1 MKTKPYT
8 MLLMMLAGWINRQ
21 QQEAINFLMEEN
33 KILKHELLKA
43 TGKKRIILNQV
54 QKRRLGILAKRVG
67 RKMLFDISCIFA
79 PDTLLKWFRQLA
91 GKKYDGSKNRS
102 KFGRPRITDEL
113 KQLIIDMAKDHKH
126 LGCRMLHGYLKYLG
140 YKVSPATISRVLK
153 EHGIEPAP
161 DRPVKTTWNEFIRAE
176 WDSLIA
182 IDFFNVE
189 VLTFGGIIRYMVLF
203 AIDYKTRRVEI
214 LGIIP
219 QAYGGWMEQMARNMT
234 DPFEGFCKDKRFV
247 VMDRDPLF
255 TEKFRD
261 ILDSSGVKPVR
272 ITTASPNLN
281 PFAER
286 WVKSIK
292 SEALSKMII
301 FGERHLRYCVE
312 QYVIH
317 YNTSR
322 PHTGLD
328 HNMIDPQPQGDG
340 EIVCHERLG
349 GILKSWRRA
358 A

>member
-1 MKTKPYT
+1 MKIKPT
-8 MLLMMLAGWINRQ
+8 TILLTMLAGWINRQ
-21 QQEAINFLMEEN
+21 QQDVINYLLEEN
-33 KILKHELLKA
+33 QILKEKYLTD
-43 TGKKRIILNQV
+43 TGKKRIILNDRQR
-54 QKRRLGILAKRVG
+54 RRLAILAKRVG
-67 RKMLFDISCIFA
+67 RKMLFKISSIFS
-79 PDTLLKWFRQLA
+79 PDTLLLWYRKLA
-91 GKKYDGSKNRS
+91 GQKYNGSKYRS

>member
-1 MKTKPYT
+1 MKIKPT
-8 MLLMMLAGWINRQ
+8 MILLAMLAGWINRQ
-21 QQEAINFLMEEN
+21 QHDAINFLMEEN

-43 TGKKRIILNQV
+43 TGNKRIILNQV

-79 PDTLLKWFRQLA
+79 PDTLLRWFKQLA
-91 GKKYDGSKNRS
+91 GNKYNGSNNRS
-102 KFGRPRITDEL
+102 KFGRPRISDEL

-126 LGCRMLHGYLKYLG
+126 LG
-140 YKVSPATISRVLK
+140 YKVSPATISRVLR
-153 EHGIEPAP
+153 EHGIEPVP
-161 DRPVKTTWNEFIRAE
+161 DRPTKTTWNEFVRAQ
-176 WDSLIA
+176 WSSLIA

-234 DPFEGFCKDKRFV
+234 DPFDGFCKDKRFV

-286 WVKSIK
+286 WVRSIK
-292 SEALSKMII
+292 SESLNKMII
-301 FGERHLRYCVE
+301 FGEKHLRYCID
-312 QYVIH
+312 QYLIH
-317 YNTSR
+317 YHTSR
-322 PHTGLD
+322 PHTGLN
-328 HNMIDPQPQGDG
+328 HNMIDPQPQGNG
-340 EIVCHERLG
+340 KIVRHERLG